1 MQGTKG
7 PFFGPPNHIM
17 FVGHKAD
24 LEGKPALII
33 LRYLGKKENT
43 FAQESIALSHKG
55 LAEELL
61 EPMFL
66 RNEIEVLVF

>member
-7 PFFGPPNHIM
+7 PFFVPQITLCLC
-17 FVGHKAD
+17 HKAD